1 MAKAP
6 LFSQTGAKA
15 GEIDLPDALFAQPVN
30 EALLHEAVVIHQGNQ
45 RQGTSMGKN
54 RALVS
59 GGGMKPFKQKGT
71 GHARQGTSTSPIN
84 ARGGKAF
91 APVPH
96 LYTRKLNGK
105 AKLVA
110 LTSALSLRAG
120 AGKVVV
126 FEALA
131 PDAPKTKDF
140 VKAFA
145 TAEIAGAK
153 ALVLVDGSNQ
163 NLTLSARNVP
173 NVNLQRAQDLNVYD
187 VLWSDTLV
195 LTRASL
201 EALKA
206 RKEAA

>member
-6 LFSQTGAKA
+6 LLNQAGSRT
-15 GEIDLPDALFAQPVN
+15 GEIDLPDELFGQPVN
-30 EALLHEAVVIHQGNQ
+30 EALLHEAIVIHQGNQ
-45 RQGTSMGKN
+45 RQGTAMGKN

-59 GGGMKPFKQKGT
+59 GGGKKPFKQKGT
-71 GHARQGTSTSPIN
+71 GHARQGTSTSPVN
-84 ARGGKAF
+84 ARGGKPF

-96 LYTRKLNGK
+96 AYVRKLNAK
-105 AKLVA
+105 AKLAA

-131 PDAPKTKDF
+131 PEAPKTKEF
-140 VKAFA
+140 VKLFEVAQL
-145 TAEIAGAK
+145 GGK
-153 ALVLVDGSNQ
+153 ALVLVDAPNR
-163 NLTLSARNVP
+163 NLTLAARNVP
-173 NVNLQRAQDLNVYD
+173 DVNLQRAQDLNAHD
-187 VLWSDTLV
+187 VLGSDTLV

-206 RKEAA
+206 RKVAA

>member
-1 MAKAP
+1 
-6 LFSQTGAKA
+6 
-15 GEIDLPDALFAQPVN
+15 
-30 EALLHEAVVIHQGNQ
+30 
-45 RQGTSMGKN
+45 
-54 RALVS
+54 
-59 GGGMKPFKQKGT
+59 
-71 GHARQGTSTSPIN
+71 
-84 ARGGKAF
+84 
-91 APVPH
+91 VPH
-96 LYTRKLNGK
+96 LYTRKLNSK

-126 FEALA
+126 FETLV
-131 PDAPKTKDF
+131 PDAPKTKEF
-140 VKAFA
+140 VKVFA
-145 TAEIAGAK
+145 TAELAGTK

-206 RKEAA
+206 RKEVA

>member
-1 MAKAP
+1 MAKAT

-15 GEIDLPDALFAQPVN
+15 GEIDLPDEFFAQPVN

-59 GGGMKPFKQKGT
+59 GGGKKPFKQKGT

-84 ARGGKAF
+84 VRGGKPF

-96 LYTRKLNGK
+96 LYTRKLNSK

-126 FEALA
+126 FETLV
-131 PDAPKTKDF
+131 PDAPKTKEF
-140 VKAFA
+140 VKVFA
-145 TAEIAGAK
+145 NADLAGTK

-163 NLTLSARNVP
+163 NLALSARNVP

>member
-6 LFSQTGAKA
+6 LFSPTGAKA
-15 GEIDLPDALFAQPVN
+15 GEIDLPDEIFGQPVN
-30 EALLHEAVVIHQGNQ
+30 EALLHEAVVIHLGNQ
-45 RQGTSMGKN
+45 RQGTAMGKN

-59 GGGMKPFKQKGT
+59 GGGKKPFKQKGT

-84 ARGGKAF
+84 VRGGKPF

-96 LYTRKLNGK
+96 LYTRKLNQK
-105 AKLVA
+105 AKRVA
-110 LTSALSLRAG
+110 LASALSLRAG

-126 FEALA
+126 FESLA
-131 PDAPKTKDF
+131 PSAPKTKEF
-140 VKAFA
+140 VKVLQ
-145 TAEIAGAK
+145 TAELAGART
-153 ALVLVDGSNQ
+153 LVLVDGLNQ
-163 NLTLSARNVP
+163 NLALAARNVP
-173 NVNLQRAQDLNVYD
+173 DVNLQRAQDLNVYD
-187 VLWSDTLV
+187 VLGSDTLV

>member
-6 LFSQTGAKA
+6 LFNQAGAKA
-15 GEIDLPDALFAQPVN
+15 GEIELPDEFFAQPVN
-30 EALLHEAVVIHQGNQ
+30 EALLHEAVVIHLGNQ

-59 GGGMKPFKQKGT
+59 GGGKKPFKQKGT

-84 ARGGKAF
+84 VRGGKPF

-96 LYTRKLNGK
+96 LYTRKLNQK
-105 AKLVA
+105 AKRVA
-110 LTSALSLRAG
+110 LASALSLRAG

-126 FEALA
+126 FETLV
-131 PDAPKTKDF
+131 PSTPKTKEF
-140 VKAFA
+140 VKALSA
-145 TAEIAGAK
+145 AELGSK
-153 ALVLVDGSNQ
+153 RTLVLVDGVNN
-163 NLTLSARNVP
+163 NLTLAARNVP
-173 NVNLQRAQDLNVYD
+173 DVNLQRASDLNVYD
-187 VLWSDTLV
+187 VLSADTLV
-195 LTRASL
+195 LTKASL

>member
-6 LFSQTGAKA
+6 LLNQAGAKT
-15 GEIDLPDALFAQPVN
+15 GEIDLPDEIFAQPVN

-59 GGGMKPFKQKGT
+59 GGGKKPFKQKGT
-71 GHARQGTSTSPIN
+71 GHARQGTSTSPLN

-96 LYTRKLNGK
+96 LYTRKLNSK

-126 FEALA
+126 FESLA
-131 PDAPKTKDF
+131 PDAPKTKEF
-140 VKAFA
+140 VKVFS
-145 TAEIAGAK
+145 TAELAGLK
-153 ALVLVDGSNQ
+153 ALVLVDTINR

-173 NVNLQRAQDLNVYD
+173 NVNLQRASDLNVYD

-195 LTRASL
+195 LTRASI